1 MTRLIYRYV
10 NDTLK
15 LVRAI
20 DESSTHYYW
29 IDQLYPGVD
38 HHTDEL
44 QRDAKTNWSEV
55 PDSAYVDVT
64 DACDFDMNGRLA
76 VPECRFDSTRVVKK
90 RDKAGNTYFVV
101 EQIDV
106 DKLPKRKS

>member
-15 LVRAI
+15 LVRTI

-29 IDQLYPGVD
+29 INYS
-38 HHTDEL
+38 EEIE
-44 QRDAKTNWSEV
+44 RCAKSEWSEV

-64 DACDFDMNGRLA
+64 DACTCEFRPDLMIVHPHCEFY
-76 VPECRFDSTRVVKK
+76 STRAIKK
-90 RDKAGNTYFVV
+90 RAVGGAAYFVV